1 MNNQPDVEITKA
13 NLWVS
18 ALLFLAVVLIVFVRS
33 QQ

>member
-1 MNNQPDVEITKA
+1 MNNKPDVEITKA
-13 NLWVS
+13 NLCVS